1 MKTELAHRAANHAAE
16 RSIAD
21 AALGNLLAQPH
32 DERTARGERQHRHQ
46 DEPRPGRSTD
56 HK

>member
-1 MKTELAHRAANHAAE
+1 VARRAANHAAE

-46 DEPRPGRSTD
+46 DEPRPGRSTEVN
-56 HK
+56 